1 MFHRTFECPS
11 CGSQVDQKRPGSR
24 TLVCSYC
31 GQTSHLN
38 ADTLQSAG
46 DKRLLIDYGST
57 LKIGMQS
64 KWKGKAFLVLGKL
77 RIDYED
83 GFWDEWYIQFLED
96 GSEAWIQED
105 DGSFTLF
112 KEKMK
117 VSQKLNLK
125 SINVGEWQDVGL
137 GTSEKVFITSKS
149 KAQVNGGE
157 GELPFRIIP
166 GEPADFVEGI
176 LKGLV
181 VSIEILPDE
190 QILYV
195 GQPFKIEEFYAV

>member
-11 CGSQVDQKRPGSR
+11 CGSQIDQKHPGSR

-38 ADTLQSAG
+38 ADSLQSAG
-46 DKRLLIDYGST
+46 DKRLLIDYGSA
-57 LKIGMQS
+57 LKIGMQA
-64 KWKGKAFLVLGKL
+64 KWKGKDFQVLGKL
-77 RIDYED
+77 RIDYDD
-83 GFWDEWYIQFLED
+83 GFWDEWYIQFLDD

-112 KEKMK
+112 KKDKEL
-117 VSQKLNLK
+117 SHTLNMDA
-125 SINVGEWQDVGL
+125 ITVGAWEDLGL
-137 GTSEKVFITSKS
+137 GKNEKVFITSKS
-149 KAQVNGGE
+149 KAHVNGGE

-176 LKGLV
+176 MHGLV
-181 VSIEILPDE
+181 ISVELLPDE
-190 QILYV
+190 QTVYV
-195 GQPFKIEEFYAV
+195 GQPFKIEEFSMA